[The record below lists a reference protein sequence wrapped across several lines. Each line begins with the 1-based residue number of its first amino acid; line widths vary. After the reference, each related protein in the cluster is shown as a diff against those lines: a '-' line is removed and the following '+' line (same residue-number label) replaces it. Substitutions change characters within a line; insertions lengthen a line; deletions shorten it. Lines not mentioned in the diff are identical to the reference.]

1 MVFLNI
7 ALIVR
12 WFCTL
17 PRGQI
22 DSFWFDHQRQ
32 WTLLMVLIKPEK
44 YAGQN
49 HVHIWCET
57 LYIDGLMQERC
68 NSIANALEL
77 RLSCTDPSTC
87 STCIYKLVIS
97 DKPVHV
103 YLSFAPCD
111 WYLGGGI
118 YCDISNISYTKC
130 PNFNDSHLVLQLS
143 LPNPLKPDVK
153 LRMKMQLEQ
162 CRQAL
167 LQLHLSD
174 QQFYWPLRCT
184 LY

>member
-22 DSFWFDHQRQ
+22 DSSWFDHQRQ

-57 LYIDGLMQERC
+57 LYIDGLVQERC

-87 STCIYKLVIS
+87 TVKPLVQ
-97 DKPVHV
+97 V
-103 YLSFAPCD
+103 A
-111 WYLGGGI
+111 
-118 YCDISNISYTKC
+118 
-130 PNFNDSHLVLQLS
+130 
-143 LPNPLKPDVK
+143 PNPNVK
-153 LRMKMQLEQ
+153 MFLVSSCSCLRSIHWSQV
-162 CRQAL
+162 
-167 LQLHLSD
+167 LS
-174 QQFYWPLRCT
+174 WEWRCSWGSADRRCSN
-184 LY
+184 YIWVINDFIAH